1 MGKDQHHPN
10 DFVYGPGAR
19 SDGLMRHRLRGR
31 MIRMPYKNREIKE
44 MPFYFFR
51 AFIFTAF
58 LFLYPSSTA
67 MGESVTMVTNIGKIN
82 VLLFDDIAPVTVANF
97 MNYIREGKYR
107 NTLIHRSVPGF
118 VIQGGGY
125 VLDGSTIY
133 TVQKNAPIV
142 NEFHLSNLRGT
153 IAMAKLA
160 GNPDSATSEW
170 FFNLGDNSEN
180 LDYQNGGFTV
190 FGRVTD
196 QSLAVIDAIAA
207 LPIYDLSNNWGPA
220 FSQLPLVNAQSLV
233 IVTDMIYAGDI
244 NNDKSVDLADAICGL
259 QMIAGKTGLTVSLD
273 AEINNDGRIGVE
285 EVIYIL
291 QKLSRLRPDTP

>member
-1 MGKDQHHPN
+1 MGNDQYHPN

-19 SDGLMRHRLRGR
+19 SDGMTHYGLRGR
-31 MIRMPYKNREIKE
+31 MIRMPYKNKEIKE
-44 MPFYFFR
+44 RPFYLFG
-51 AFIFTAF
+51 AFILTVF
-58 LFLYPSSTA
+58 LFLYPSSTVMA
-67 MGESVTMVTNIGKIN
+67 ERVTMVTNVGKIH

-97 MNYIREGKYR
+97 MNYIGEGKYR

-207 LPIYDLSNNWGPA
+207 LPIYDLSNN
-220 FSQLPLVNAQSLV
+220 LP
-233 IVTDMIYAGDI
+233 
-244 NNDKSVDLADAICGL
+244 
-259 QMIAGKTGLTVSLD
+259 
-273 AEINNDGRIGVE
+273 
-285 EVIYIL
+285 
-291 QKLSRLRPDTP
+291 